1 MDKESEMSQA
11 IALGSKP
18 ASAPRLRRVL
28 AFDAATCLL
37 MGMVLLSA
45 AAPLSALLGLPE
57 SLVFWAGAALLPCAG
72 LMAVAAA
79 LRPPPP
85 LLVWVVILGN
95 AAWIAASVV
104 VTLVFEPTWIGVMFV
119 VGQAAAVLLLL
130 VLEQRARASSSV
142 R

>member
-1 MDKESEMSQA
+1 MPQA
-11 IALGSKP
+11 IALESRP
-18 ASAPRLRRVL
+18 ASAPELRRVL

-37 MGMVLLSA
+37 MGELLLSA
-45 AAPLSALLGLPE
+45 APPLSALLGLPE

-72 LMAVAAA
+72 LMAFAAA
-79 LRPPPP
+79 MRPPPP

-95 AAWIAASVV
+95 AAWVAASVV
-104 VTLVFEPTWIGVMFV
+104 VTLVFEPTGIGVLFV
-119 VGQAAAVLLLL
+119 VGQAAVVLLLL